1 MASNSRTFY
10 AKRNM
15 WTGVINRVIILG
27 LPFVIRTIIIHV
39 LGTEYL
45 GLSSLFSS
53 ILQVLNMTE
62 LGFSAAVVFSLYKPI
77 AEKNTEEIC
86 ALMLFYR
93 NVYKIIGV
101 IIFGLGSALMPFLPR
116 LIHGS
121 YPSDVNLYVL
131 YLIYLVNTSISYFAF
146 AYKNV
151 LFSASQR
158 QDVLNNINSIVS
170 MVKFCIQ
177 IAVLILTKNYYNFLL
192 CNVIATCIE
201 NLFVAWKT
209 KKEFP
214 EYLCKGRIKKE
225 KKREITKQIKG
236 LAIGQLT
243 KVSRNS
249 FDSIVLSMY
258 CGLIEVAVY
267 SNYYYV
273 FNAVIGILGIITSSI
288 NAGIG
293 NSIVVE
299 NKKKN
304 YSDFRKFYFF
314 FSWIGVFCTTC
325 FFCMYQPF
333 MNLWVGEKY
342 TAPDFT
348 MILFCCYFWIFQCCL
363 LRSVYAN
370 AAGVWWETRWVQ
382 IGEMIGNLL
391 LNFVLGYYWG
401 MNGILLATIFTLGIF
416 CVIGQTKVLFDVYFK
431 HNFLEY
437 VKDTVRYSV
446 YAFLIAAATGKLV
459 EFLEAD
465 NIFMLAVRLLAVSV
479 ISNALFVLISSPN
492 QRQRTYFKKLYILL
506 TARRSKA

>member
-1 MASNSRTFY
+1 MASKSRTFY

-45 GLSSLFSS
+45 GLSSLFAS

-86 ALMLFYR
+86 ALMRFYR
-93 NVYKIIGV
+93 NVYKIIGIV
-101 IIFGLGSALMPFLPR
+101 IFGIGSLLIPFLPR

-131 YLIYLVNTSISYFAF
+131 YLIYLINTSISYFAF

-170 MVKFCIQ
+170 IVKFSVQ
-177 IAVLILTKNYYNFLL
+177 IIVLIVTKNYYIFLI
-192 CNVIATCIE
+192 CNVLATCAE
-201 NLFVAWKT
+201 NLFVAWT
-209 KKEFP
+209 TQKEFP
-214 EYLCKGRIKKE
+214 EYICKGRIKDE

-258 CGLIEVAVY
+258 CGLIDVAVY

-273 FNAVIGILGIITSSI
+273 FNSVIGILGIVTSSI

-293 NSIVVE
+293 NSIVVDSVE
-299 NKKKN
+299 KN
-304 YSDFRKFYFF
+304 YNDFRRFYFF

-333 MNLWVGEKY
+333 MNLWVGERH

-348 MILFCCYFWIFQCCL
+348 MCLFCCYFWIFQCCL

-382 IGEMIGNLL
+382 IGEMAGNLI

-416 CVIGQTKVLFDVYFK
+416 CVVGQTKVLFDVYFK
-431 HNFLEY
+431 HNFGEY
-437 VKDTVRYSV
+437 VKDTVRYSI
-446 YAFLIAAATGKLV
+446 YAVIVAAVTGKAV
-459 EFLEAD
+459 EFLKAD
-465 NIFMLAVRLLAVSV
+465 NIFLLGLRLAAVAV
-479 ISNALFVLISSPN
+479 ISNILFVLISSLN
-492 QRQRTYFKKLYILL
+492 KRQRIYFRKLYAQLVM
-506 TARRSKA
+506 RRPQS